1 MKTKFEVKKIK
12 DVKADVVSS
21 FTFEDQAE
29 QKLQWL
35 NTLYKGNLDSL
46 IETKDYKGAINSSV
60 LTYIN
65 GEMKTKR
72 LLVSGLGNLKEITL
86 NKIRNAYAYTA
97 KRIATLKLPSA
108 AFEIPDLALI
118 KSIINIS
125 HYDIMQAICE
135 GVFLTQYN
143 HKKYYSKSEFHLFDE
158 IIFFTDSPKYTK
170 DAADALK
177 DAKIISEAVIVAR
190 DLENEPSNILYPEKF
205 AEFVK
210 KSSAKSGYQV
220 TIYDEKK
227 IAQLNMGGVLN
238 VGKGSSNP
246 PRFLILQYFGSNKS
260 EKPFVLVGKGVTFD
274 SGGISIKPAAGM
286 ETMKMDMGGA
296 AAVVGAFEA
305 VARMKYKL
313 NLIGLI
319 PAVENMPSGHSY
331 KPGDVIKSY
340 SGKTIEIENTDAEGR
355 LILADALE
363 YAANYKPR
371 AVIDICT
378 LTGAAVICFG
388 HLLAGLMGN
397 DKELKSKI
405 FEAGEKTSERVWE
418 LPIYDEYDKLMK
430 SEIADIKN
438 TGPARQA
445 GTIMGGFFLKKF
457 VDNKFPWAN
466 LDIASVAFNVA
477 ESMEEY
483 QQVGATGYGVR
494 LFVEL
499 LKSYSHY

>member
-12 DVKADVVSS
+12 DIKAEVVASV
-21 FTFEDQAE
+21 TFEDHAD
-29 QKLQWL
+29 QKLSWL
-35 NTLYKGNLDSL
+35 NTLYKGGLESL
-46 IETKDYKGAINSSV
+46 IESKDFKGTCNSAVISYV
-60 LTYIN
+60 N
-65 GEMKTKR
+65 GELKTKR
-72 LLVSGLGNLKEITL
+72 LMVFGIGNSKEITL
-86 NKIRNAYAYTA
+86 NKIRNSYAYAA
-97 KRIATLKLPSA
+97 KKLSALKLSSA

-118 KSIINIS
+118 KSIINVS
-125 HYDIMQAICE
+125 HSDIMQAVCE

-143 HKKYYSKSEFHLFDE
+143 HKKYYTKNEFHYFDE
-158 IIFFTDSPKYTK
+158 IIFFTDSPKYTRE
-170 DAADALK
+170 AADALK
-177 DAKIISEAVIVAR
+177 DAKIISDAVFIAR

-210 KSSAKSGYQV
+210 KSSVKSGYQV

-227 IAQLNMGGVLN
+227 IAQLNMGGVLA
-238 VGKGSSNP
+238 VGKGSHNAP
-246 PRFLILQYFGSNKS
+246 KFLILQYFGSNKS

-274 SGGISIKPAAGM
+274 SGGISLKPAAGM
-286 ETMKMDMGGA
+286 ESMKMDMGGA

-305 VARMKYKL
+305 AAKLKLKL

-319 PAVENMPSGHSY
+319 PAVENMPSGHAY

-340 SGKTIEIENTDAEGR
+340 TGKTIEIENTDAEGR

-371 AVIDICT
+371 AVIDVCT
-378 LTGAAVICFG
+378 LTGAAIICFG

-397 DKELKSKI
+397 DKELNGRI

-445 GTIMGGFFLKKF
+445 GTIMGGIFLKKF
-457 VDNKFPWAN
+457 VDSKFTWAH

-477 ESMEEY
+477 ESIEEY
-483 QQVGATGYGVR
+483 QQPGATGFGVR

-499 LKSYSHY
+499 LKSYSH